1 MNEVVS
7 SILTA
12 VGIVGGIGLVCSLL
26 LVVASKVMAVRVDE
40 RVAKVRQCLPGA
52 NCGACGFT
60 GCDGYADALVNK
72 PGTKTNLCVPGGD
85 ATSRSIS
92 ETLGVKFEDVIEQV
106 AFVHCD
112 GDENNTHKKYDYVGV
127 ETCKAAKLFY
137 GGDGSCTY
145 GCLGYG
151 DCLRACPT
159 GAICLKEGIAKINAN
174 VCIGCGIC
182 AKTCPNHIISMLP
195 AVAKVAVTCSNKE
208 NGAAARKKCLNACI
222 GCKKCEKS
230 CPSGAVTATDN
241 LAHIDYSLCTG
252 CETCAD
258 VCPTHAIKRVNLAKS

>member
-12 VGIVGGIGLVCSLL
+12 VGIVGGIGLVCALL
-26 LVVASKVMAVRVDE
+26 LVVASKVMAVKVDE

-112 GDENNTHKKYDYVGV
+112 GDENNTHNKHDYVGV
-127 ETCKAAKLFY
+127 ETCKAAKLF
-137 GGDGSCTY
+137 
-145 GCLGYG
+145 
-151 DCLRACPT
+151 
-159 GAICLKEGIAKINAN
+159 
-174 VCIGCGIC
+174 
-182 AKTCPNHIISMLP
+182 
-195 AVAKVAVTCSNKE
+195 
-208 NGAAARKKCLNACI
+208 
-222 GCKKCEKS
+222 
-230 CPSGAVTATDN
+230 
-241 LAHIDYSLCTG
+241 
-252 CETCAD
+252 
-258 VCPTHAIKRVNLAKS
+258 